1 MKQNHTIPIILC
13 GGSGSRLWPLSRRS
27 YPKQF
32 IKFDDKDEKTLLQNT
47 ISRIVG
53 IKNIENPIIIC
64 NEEHRFIV
72 AEQMR
77 KINVKPSAILL
88 EPFGRNT
95 APAVTLGS
103 LLATKKFQ
111 NPNILVLSADH
122 LIKDKS
128 KFVKTINSS
137 LELCEKERLVTFG
150 ISPNSPHTGYGY
162 IKAKNEIQDSEIIGE
177 QIENFIE
184 KPNLETAKK
193 LFNDRHYLWNSGIFL
208 FKAKT
213 ILEEIERFEPQLLNI
228 CKKSIKNLQSDLDF
242 QRIQKNIFRD
252 CPNISIDVAIME
264 KTKLGTVV
272 PLSAGWDDIGNWK
285 SVWEN
290 SLKDN
295 QDNAIQGNVILKDS
309 KNCLFRTD
317 KKLLVGIGLKNL
329 VAINTNDAILIADNS
344 KSQEVKQIVEM
355 LKEKKYA
362 EAENHRKT
370 YRPWGFYISIV
381 EDTGWQVK
389 LISVKPGEK
398 LSLQMHHHR
407 SEHWIVVKGTA
418 KVELNGTLECISEN
432 QSTYIPLGAKHRLSN
447 PGKIPLVLIEVQ
459 SGSYVGEDDIVRF
472 EDDYGRSNIK
482 N

>member
-47 ISRIVG
+47 ISRVVG
-53 IKNIENPIIIC
+53 IKNIENPILIC

-95 APAVTLGS
+95 APAVTLGT

-162 IKAKNEIQDSEIIGE
+162 IKAKNELQDSEIIGE

-184 KPNLETAKK
+184 KPNLETAKSCLMIGTISGIAVFSYLKQK
-193 LFNDRHYLWNSGIFL
+193 LFLR
-208 FKAKT
+208 K
-213 ILEEIERFEPQLLNI
+213 
-228 CKKSIKNLQSDLDF
+228 
-242 QRIQKNIFRD
+242 
-252 CPNISIDVAIME
+252 
-264 KTKLGTVV
+264 
-272 PLSAGWDDIGNWK
+272 
-285 SVWEN
+285 
-290 SLKDN
+290 LKD
-295 QDNAIQGNVILKDS
+295 L
-309 KNCLFRTD
+309 
-317 KKLLVGIGLKNL
+317 
-329 VAINTNDAILIADNS
+329 
-344 KSQEVKQIVEM
+344 
-355 LKEKKYA
+355 
-362 EAENHRKT
+362 NHS
-370 YRPWGFYISIV
+370 F
-381 EDTGWQVK
+381 
-389 LISVKPGEK
+389 
-398 LSLQMHHHR
+398 
-407 SEHWIVVKGTA
+407 
-418 KVELNGTLECISEN
+418 
-432 QSTYIPLGAKHRLSN
+432 
-447 PGKIPLVLIEVQ
+447 
-459 SGSYVGEDDIVRF
+459 
-472 EDDYGRSNIK
+472 
-482 N
+482 